1 MTALRDLSP
10 QLPTARWGTDWRRG
24 IALRFQDR
32 TRFSPSRPSA
42 RRFAPCSASRLR
54 RALTAALP
62 RAALSDGQSRPGKK
76 DEDSLMNTSTI
87 SLIAHFADGSE
98 RPATGEEIIAVARDY
113 MSRRVRRGTQL
124 GSPKAAREFLSLKL
138 GTLEREVFAVIFLDK
153 RHRLITYQEMF
164 QGTIDGASVH
174 PREVVKEALKQN
186 AAAVILAHPHPSG
199 VAEPSQADELIT
211 KRLKDAL
218 DLVDIRVLDHI
229 IIAGGDAISLSERGL
244 L

>member
-1 MTALRDLSP
+1 
-10 QLPTARWGTDWRRG
+10 
-24 IALRFQDR
+24 
-32 TRFSPSRPSA
+32 
-42 RRFAPCSASRLR
+42 
-54 RALTAALP
+54 
-62 RAALSDGQSRPGKK
+62 
-76 DEDSLMNTSTI
+76 MNTSSI

-98 RPATGEEIIAVARDY
+98 RPATGEEIIAVARHY

-211 KRLKDAL
+211 RRLKDAL

>member
-1 MTALRDLSP
+1 
-10 QLPTARWGTDWRRG
+10 
-24 IALRFQDR
+24 
-32 TRFSPSRPSA
+32 
-42 RRFAPCSASRLR
+42 
-54 RALTAALP
+54 
-62 RAALSDGQSRPGKK
+62 
-76 DEDSLMNTSTI
+76 MNTSSI
-87 SLIAHFADGSE
+87 SLFGQFADGSS
-98 RPATGEEIIAVARDY
+98 RPATAEEIIAAAREH

-124 GSPKAAREFLSLKL
+124 TSPKATRDYLSLKL

-153 RHRLITYQEMF
+153 RHRLISYQEMF

-211 KRLKDAL
+211 TRLRDAL
-218 DLVDIRVLDHI
+218 SLIDVRILDHI
-229 IIAGGDAISLSERGL
+229 IVAGGDTTSLAERGL